1 MLYPIILGIHGY
13 GMCIALLLFVASEL
27 LLVVARRG
35 RAAPARAALH
45 LSRYA
50 GIVVPV
56 GVLAGIAL
64 FFAGGWPLTAWLLAS
79 LTLVA
84 LLIVV
89 ERRLVG
95 PWQARARPVLEGA
108 ASSDEVRVLV
118 RDTRALLG
126 RVAMM
131 GLFGLVVLLMIVKP
145 HLGF

>member
-1 MLYPIILGIHGY
+1 MLYPILLGVHGY
-13 GMCIALLLFVASEL
+13 GMCLALLLLVASEL

-35 RAAPARAALH
+35 QAAPARVALH
-45 LSRYA
+45 LGRYA

-64 FFAGGWPLTAWLLAS
+64 FFAGGWPLTAWLVAS
-79 LTLVA
+79 LVLVA

-89 ERRLVG
+89 ERRFVS
-95 PWQARARPVLEGA
+95 PWRARSRPLLEGT
-108 ASSDEVRVLV
+108 ASSNDVRVLV

-126 RVAMM
+126 RAAMM

-145 HLGF
+145 RLGF

>member
-1 MLYPIILGIHGY
+1 MLYPILLGVHGY
-13 GMCIALLLFVASEL
+13 GMCLALLLLVASEL
-27 LLVVARRG
+27 LLIVARRG
-35 RAAPARAALH
+35 QAAPARAALH
-45 LSRYA
+45 LGRYA

-64 FFAGGWPLTAWLLAS
+64 FFAGGWPLTAWLVAS
-79 LTLVA
+79 LVLVA

-89 ERRLVG
+89 ERRFVS
-95 PWQARARPVLEGA
+95 PWRARSRSLLEGT

-126 RVAMM
+126 RAAMM

-145 HLGF
+145 RLGF